1 MNMQALRA
9 LAAVMDQRVS
19 QLEAAGISGDA
30 LIERMVGHLPDLQQ
44 IWVGADEQQLAMLC
58 QDYPGFYQYAS
69 LMEAAAEAQRA
80 KPPRGYLEMP
90 ELEHMLKPLLTG
102 LLTEAATLE
111 RAYQSLIDTADRRG
125 MEKLLEELNQRHRDW
140 LRDRERFV
148 AALKDWAYR
157 RSCRTWSVPPSPR
170 WHSASLSSK
179 HAPSHHEALMP
190 FASDRATTVPAAS
203 IAPPPP

>member
-9 LAAVMDQRVS
+9 LAAVMDQRVA

-44 IWVGADEQQLAMLC
+44 IWMGADEQQLAMLC

-90 ELEHMLKPLLTG
+90 ELDDTLKPLLAA
-102 LLTEAATLE
+102 LLSAAATLE
-111 RAYQSLIDTADRRG
+111 RGYQDRIDAADVG
-125 MEKLLEELNQRHRDW
+125 TNGPLLDELNQLHYSW
-140 LRDRERFV
+140 LTEREHFMAVLKASGVPMMVLDVVGSALAQMAERI
-148 AALKDWAYR
+148 AALKAR
-157 RSCRTWSVPPSPR
+157 V
-170 WHSASLSSK
+170 L
-179 HAPSHHEALMP
+179 
-190 FASDRATTVPAAS
+190 AA
-203 IAPPPP
+203 